1 MARFFEVVSKY
12 EGKGINLPKRS
23 TAHSAGYDFECADD
37 VVIPSIWGNKEGGK
51 SHKGTLVSTGVKAKM
66 PSDMFLELY
75 SRSSLFNKKGLIL
88 GNSVGVI
95 DSDYY
100 NNQENE
106 GVIMFNLVNI
116 GFEDV
121 LVKKGEKIGQ
131 GVFHKYY
138 TTDDDESSAIRSGG
152 FGSTGD

>member
-1 MARFFEVVSKY
+1 MRKFEVC
-12 EGKGINLPKRS
+12 KGFENSGVNLPKRS
-23 TAHSAGYDFECADD
+23 TALSAGYDFECADD
-37 VVIPSIWGNKEGGK
+37 VIIPSIWKNKENGK

-100 NNQENE
+100 NNQEND

-131 GVFHKYY
+131 GIFNKYY
-138 TTDDDESSAIRSGG
+138 TTDDDESSATRSGG